1 MRNLVLS
8 TANEHV
14 SFLLFLKT
22 NPFILN
28 QRQYNQSDC
37 LPELYCWSSS
47 CSWWRRSEYH
57 PQGQPMQRRQHG
69 CSVTCWFTL
78 THSHAVILTS
88 VWPFLGMWRLDGAWE
103 TWLFKSLCMWSEQY
117 RRLLKTKV
125 RCLAIEKHYQ
135 NNPKKHHHN
144 IATGYQWACWEC
156 DNPHSP
162 LWCSVAPFPSPFFSL
177 AGGWEFS

>member
-1 MRNLVLS
+1 
-8 TANEHV
+8 
-14 SFLLFLKT
+14 
-22 NPFILN
+22 
-28 QRQYNQSDC
+28 
-37 LPELYCWSSS
+37 
-47 CSWWRRSEYH
+47 
-57 PQGQPMQRRQHG
+57 MQRRQHG

-88 VWPFLGMWRLDGAWE
+88 VWPFLGMWHFDGAWE
-103 TWLFKSLCMWSEQY
+103 TWLFKSSCMWSEQY

-125 RCLAIEKHYQ
+125 RCLAIAKHYQ

-162 LWCSVAPFPSPFFSL
+162 LWCCTISFPFFLSCRRVRVQL
-177 AGGWEFS
+177 MPGRAKNKRHVCNSMLCMHYSSICVCFIISGKTCCGDVQDSQTLLQSRR